1 MNKMTQRHRLLP
13 LIIIAM
19 GIIMAGG
26 MMLLLKHSAE
36 EDAKARLELNAK
48 IYTDRL
54 TEKIKNGIDVTNTL
68 EQVLING
75 DGKINDFPRIAKSM
89 HADYI
94 QSIQLA
100 PAGVVTEIY
109 PAEGNEE
116 GLGNLIDREDERGK
130 SSRYARDND
139 VIITQGPFDLLQGGS
154 GIAVRNPVYL
164 EQANGQKTFWGFT
177 IVILRVPELFAS
189 TVAALSELGYD
200 YRLSKT
206 VSPTDPR
213 FQEVYSS
220 STAPPEN
227 APTFIFTVGNS
238 KWHLQLAK
246 DGAAYPASDVYLL
259 PGLVLLVF
267 ILLAIVMRFVI
278 KHNEY
283 LEEQKHRQAIEEAL
297 RAAEAANNAKTK
309 FLNNMSHDIR
319 TPMNAIIG
327 FTDIALRQQPKAEV
341 RSCLEK
347 IKQSSSYLMSLIN
360 DVLDISRIE
369 SGKIEIKP
377 APVSITE
384 VIDTVVAVAHG
395 FMENRNIEL
404 VINRNCPS
412 NPYVMADA
420 LRIRD
425 VLINILSNAVK
436 FTKDGGKITFTTF
449 TKPGKDE
456 RHFFGC
462 YRIADTGV
470 GMSEEFQRN
479 KLFDEFT
486 QESND
491 ARTSYK
497 GTGLGMAITKRYV
510 ELMGGTITVES
521 KQGVG
526 STFTV
531 ELPLVWTEAPSASP
545 EDSEQQP
552 KAVSLKGVPVLLAE
566 DNDLNA
572 EITTMLL
579 EKEGMVVTRAANG
592 EQVVE
597 IFKNAPA
604 EAFAVI
610 LMDIMMP
617 KLDGYAAAQ
626 AIRTLEGREDGRTIP
641 IIALSANVFAEDIE
655 ASKAAGMD
663 AHLSKPL
670 EVSKLIAAIS
680 QLYKSRE

>member
-1 MNKMTQRHRLLP
+1 MNRMMQKHRLLP
-13 LIIIAM
+13 LLIIVM
-19 GIIMAGG
+19 GFIVAGSMA
-26 MMLLLKHSAE
+26 LLLKHAAE
-36 EDAKARLELNAK
+36 EDAQAKLELNAK
-48 IYTDRL
+48 IYAARL
-54 TEKIKNGIDVTNTL
+54 AEKIKNGIDVTNTL

-75 DGKINDFPRIAKSM
+75 DGKINDFPRLAKHM

-116 GLGNLIDREDERGK
+116 GLGNLIDLEDARGI

-164 EQANGQKTFWGFT
+164 EQANGQKTFWGFA

-220 STAPPEN
+220 STAPPKN

-259 PGLVLLVF
+259 PGLMLLVF

-283 LEEQKHRQAIEEAL
+283 LEEQKHRQAMEKAL

-327 FTDIALRQQPKAEV
+327 FTDIALRQQPEAEV

-377 APVSITE
+377 VPVSITE

-470 GMSEEFQRN
+470 GMSEEFQR

-486 QESND
+486 QESTD

-531 ELPLVWTEAPSASP
+531 ELPLVWTESVPASPSAK
-545 EDSEQQP
+545 QQP

-579 EKEGMVVTRAANG
+579 EKEGMVVTRAADG

-626 AIRTLEGREDGRTIP
+626 AIRTLEGRADGRTIP

-680 QLYKSRE
+680 RLHKSRE

>member
-1 MNKMTQRHRLLP
+1 MNRMMQKHRLLP
-13 LIIIAM
+13 LLIIVM
-19 GIIMAGG
+19 GFIVAGSMA
-26 MMLLLKHSAE
+26 LLLKHAA
-36 EDAKARLELNAK
+36 EDAKAKLELNAK
-48 IYTDRL
+48 IYAARL
-54 TEKIKNGIDVTNTL
+54 AEEIKNGIDVTNTL
-68 EQVLING
+68 EQVLINS
-75 DGKINDFPRIAKSM
+75 DGKINDFPRLAKNM
-89 HADYI
+89 QADYI

-116 GLGNLIDREDERGK
+116 GLGNLIDLEDARGI

-139 VIITQGPFDLLQGGS
+139 VIITQGPFELRQGGS

-177 IVILRVPELFAS
+177 IVILRVPELFANAM
-189 TVAALSELGYD
+189 AALSELGYD

-213 FQEVYSS
+213 FKEVYSS
-220 STAPPEN
+220 GATLFDN
-227 APTFIFTVGNS
+227 APAYTFEVGDS

-246 DGAAYPASDVYLL
+246 AGAAYPASDVYLL
-259 PGLVLLVF
+259 PGLVLLIF
-267 ILLAIVMRFVI
+267 ILLAVVMRFVI

-283 LEEQKHRQAIEEAL
+283 LEEQKHRQAMEEAL

-327 FTDIALRQQPKAEV
+327 FTDIALRQQPEAEV

-377 APVSITE
+377 VPVSITE

-404 VINRNCPS
+404 VINRNCPT

-470 GMSEEFQRN
+470 GMSEEFQR

-486 QESND
+486 QESTD

-526 STFTV
+526 TTFTV
-531 ELPLVWTEAPSASP
+531 ELPLVWTEDVPASPSAK
-545 EDSEQQP
+545 QQP

-579 EKEGMVVTRAANG
+579 EKEGMVVTRAADG

-626 AIRTLEGREDGRTIP
+626 AIRTLAGRADGRTIP
-641 IIALSANVFAEDIE
+641 IIALSVNVFAEDIE

-680 QLYKSRE
+680 RLYKSRE

>member
-1 MNKMTQRHRLLP
+1 MLP

-26 MMLLLKHSAE
+26 MALLLKHSAE
-36 EDAKARLELNAK
+36 EDARAKLELNAK
-48 IYTDRL
+48 IYTGRL
-54 TEKIKNGIDVTNTL
+54 AEDIKTGIDVTNTL

-75 DGKINDFPRIAKSM
+75 DGRINDFPRLAKNM

-116 GLGNLIDREDERGK
+116 GLGNLIDREDERGI
-130 SSRYARDND
+130 SCRYARDND
-139 VIITQGPFDLLQGGS
+139 VIITQGPFELRQGGS

-206 VSPTDPR
+206 VLPTDPR

-227 APTFIFTVGNS
+227 APTFIFAVGDS
-238 KWHLQLAK
+238 KWHLQLAT

-259 PGLVLLVF
+259 PGLVLLIF

-283 LEEQKHRQAIEEAL
+283 LEEQKHRQAMEKAL

-377 APVSITE
+377 VPVSITE
-384 VIDTVVAVAHG
+384 VIDTVVAVTHG

-456 RHFFGC
+456 RHFFGF

-470 GMSEEFQRN
+470 GMSEEFQR

-486 QESND
+486 QESTD

-531 ELPLVWTEAPSASP
+531 ELPLVWTEAVPASPSAK
-545 EDSEQQP
+545 QQP

-579 EKEGMVVTRAANG
+579 EKEGMVVTRAADG

-626 AIRTLEGREDGRTIP
+626 AIRTLEGRADGRTIP

-680 QLYKSRE
+680 RLHKSRE

>member
-1 MNKMTQRHRLLP
+1 MNRMMQKHRLLP
-13 LIIIAM
+13 LLIIVM
-19 GIIMAGG
+19 GFIVAGS
-26 MMLLLKHSAE
+26 MTLLLKHSAE
-36 EDAKARLELNAK
+36 EDAQAKLDLNAK
-48 IYTDRL
+48 IYTGRL
-54 TEKIKNGIDVTNTL
+54 TENIKNGIDVTNTL

-75 DGKINDFPRIAKSM
+75 DGKISDFPRIAKSM
-89 HADYI
+89 QADYI

-100 PAGVVTEIY
+100 PAGIVTEIY
-109 PAEGNEE
+109 PAEGNED
-116 GLGNLIDREDERGK
+116 GLLNLIDSEDARGI
-130 SSRYARDND
+130 SCRYARDHD
-139 VIITQGPFDLLQGGS
+139 VIITQGPFNLQQGGS
-154 GIAVRNPVYL
+154 GIAVRNPVYM

-177 IVILRVPELFAS
+177 IVILRVPELFAG

-213 FQEVYSS
+213 FQEVYSCR
-220 STAPPEN
+220 AALPDN
-227 APTFIFTVGNS
+227 APAYIFSVADN
-238 KWHLQLAK
+238 KWRLELAT
-246 DGAAYPASDVYLL
+246 DAAAYNASDVYLL
-259 PGLVLLVF
+259 PGLMLLIF

-278 KHNEY
+278 KRNEY
-283 LEEQKHRQAIEEAL
+283 LDEQKHRQAMEEAL

-327 FTDIALRQQPKAEV
+327 FTDIALSQQPKAEV
-341 RSCLEK
+341 RRCLEK
-347 IKQSSSYLMSLIN
+347 IKQSSSHLMSLIN

-369 SGKIEIKP
+369 SGKVEFKP
-377 APVSITE
+377 VPVSITE
-384 VIDTVVAVAHG
+384 VIDTVVAVAQG

-470 GMSEEFQRN
+470 GMSEEFQR

-486 QESND
+486 QESTD

-531 ELPLVWTEAPSASP
+531 ELPLVWTEAVPASPSAK
-545 EDSEQQP
+545 QQP

-579 EKEGMVVTRAANG
+579 EKEGMVVTRAADG

-626 AIRTLEGREDGRTIP
+626 AIRTLEGRADGRTIP

-680 QLYKSRE
+680 RLHKSRE

>member
-1 MNKMTQRHRLLP
+1 MNKMMQKHRLLP
-13 LIIIAM
+13 LLIVVMGLIIASS
-19 GIIMAGG
+19 MA
-26 MMLLLKHSAE
+26 LLIKQAVE
-36 EDAKARLELNAK
+36 KDARERLDLNAK
-48 IYTDRL
+48 IYTGRL
-54 TEKIKNGIDVTNTL
+54 AEDIKAGIDVTNTL
-68 EQVLING
+68 EQVLINS
-75 DGKINDFPRIAKSM
+75 DGRIKDFPRLAKSLQ
-89 HADYI
+89 ADYI

-100 PAGVVTEIY
+100 PGGIVTEIY
-109 PAEGNEE
+109 PAKGNEAGME
-116 GLGNLIDREDERGK
+116 DLIHRDDARGK

-139 VIITQGPFDLLQGGS
+139 VIIAQGPFDLFQGGA

-164 EQANGQKTFWGFT
+164 EQADGQRTFWGFT
-177 IVILRVPELFAS
+177 IVILRVPELFAG
-189 TVAALSELGYD
+189 TVDALAKLGYD
-200 YRLSKT
+200 FRLFKNI
-206 VSPTDPR
+206 SPSDPR

-220 STAPPEN
+220 GAALPAN
-227 APTFIFTVGNS
+227 ASSYTFDVGDS
-238 KWHLQLAK
+238 KWRLELALNS
-246 DGAAYPASDVYLL
+246 AAAHTRDVYLL

-267 ILLAIVMRFVI
+267 ILLAVVMRFVI

-283 LEEQKHRQAIEEAL
+283 LEEQKHRQALEEAL
-297 RAAEAANNAKTK
+297 KAAEAANNAKTR

-347 IKQSSSYLMSLIN
+347 IKQSASYLMSLIN

-369 SGKIEIKP
+369 SGKIEYKP
-377 APVSITE
+377 VPVSITE

-404 VINRNCPS
+404 VIDRNCPQ

-436 FTKDGGKITFTTF
+436 FTKDGGRITFSTF

-470 GMSEEFQRN
+470 GMSEEFLQH

-486 QESND
+486 QESAD
-491 ARTSYK
+491 ARTNYK

-526 STFTV
+526 TTFTV
-531 ELPLVWTEAPSASP
+531 ELPLAWTDAVPASP
-545 EDSEQQP
+545 KDGEQP

-572 EITTMLL
+572 EITTMVL
-579 EKEGMVVTRAANG
+579 EKEGMVVTRAADG

-617 KLDGYAAAQ
+617 KLNGYAAAQ
-626 AIRTLEGREDGRTIP
+626 AIRTLEGRADGRTIP

-655 ASKAAGMD
+655 ASKKAGMD

-670 EVSKLIAAIS
+670 EVGKLIAAIS
-680 QLYKSRE
+680 RLYKSRA

>member
-1 MNKMTQRHRLLP
+1 MNKMMQKHRLLP
-13 LIIIAM
+13 LLIIVL
-19 GIIMAGG
+19 GFLVAGS
-26 MMLLLKHSAE
+26 MLLLFKHAE
-36 EDAKARLELNAK
+36 KEDAQARLELNAK
-48 IYTDRL
+48 IYAGRL
-54 TEKIKNGIDVTNTL
+54 AEDIKTGIDVTNTL

-75 DGKINDFPRIAKSM
+75 DGRINDFPRIAKSM
-89 HADYI
+89 QADYI

-100 PAGVVTEIY
+100 PAGIVTEIY
-109 PAEGNEE
+109 PAEGNEA
-116 GLGNLIDREDERGK
+116 GLGNLIDRKDARGK
-130 SSRYARDND
+130 SSRYARDHD
-139 VIITQGPFDLLQGGS
+139 VIITQGPFNLLQGGS

-177 IVILRVPELFAS
+177 IVILRVPELFAG
-189 TVAALSELGYD
+189 TVDALSKLGYD
-200 YRLSKT
+200 YRLYKT
-206 VSPTDPR
+206 VSPMDPR

-220 STAPPEN
+220 GAALPDN
-227 APTFIFTVGNS
+227 ALAYTFEVGDS
-238 KWHLQLAK
+238 KWRLELALNS
-246 DGAAYPASDVYLL
+246 AAAHKRNIYLL
-259 PGLVLLVF
+259 PGLVLVIF
-267 ILLAIVMRFVI
+267 ILLAVVTHFVI

-283 LEEQKHRQAIEEAL
+283 LQEQKHRQALEEAL

-327 FTDIALRQQPKAEV
+327 FTDIALRQQPQAEV

-347 IKQSSSYLMSLIN
+347 IKQSASFLMSLIN

-369 SGKIEIKP
+369 SGKIEYKP
-377 APVSITE
+377 VPVSITE

-470 GMSEEFQRN
+470 GMSEEFQR

-486 QESND
+486 QECAD
-491 ARTSYK
+491 ARTNYK

-531 ELPLVWTEAPSASP
+531 ELPLAWTDAVPASP
-545 EDSEQQP
+545 KAKQQA

-579 EKEGMVVTRAANG
+579 EKEGMVVTRAADG

-604 EAFAVI
+604 GAFAVI

-617 KLDGYAAAQ
+617 KLDGYGAAQ
-626 AIRTLEGREDGRTIP
+626 AIRTLAGRADGRTIP

-663 AHLSKPL
+663 DHLSKPL
-670 EVSKLIAAIS
+670 EVGKLIAAIS
-680 QLYKSRE
+680 QLYGRKE

>member
-1 MNKMTQRHRLLP
+1 MQRCRIMHRLIP
-13 LIIIAM
+13 SYTFEV
-19 GIIMAGG
+19 GDG
-26 MMLLLKHSAE
+26 KW
-36 EDAKARLELNAK
+36 RLEL
-48 IYTDRL
+48 
-54 TEKIKNGIDVTNTL
+54 
-68 EQVLING
+68 
-75 DGKINDFPRIAKSM
+75 
-89 HADYI
+89 
-94 QSIQLA
+94 
-100 PAGVVTEIY
+100 VVNSAAAHT
-109 PAEGNEE
+109 
-116 GLGNLIDREDERGK
+116 
-130 SSRYARDND
+130 
-139 VIITQGPFDLLQGGS
+139 
-154 GIAVRNPVYL
+154 RN
-164 EQANGQKTFWGFT
+164 
-177 IVILRVPELFAS
+177 I
-189 TVAALSELGYD
+189 
-200 YRLSKT
+200 
-206 VSPTDPR
+206 
-213 FQEVYSS
+213 
-220 STAPPEN
+220 
-227 APTFIFTVGNS
+227 
-238 KWHLQLAK
+238 
-246 DGAAYPASDVYLL
+246 YLL
-259 PGLVLLVF
+259 PGLVLVIF
-267 ILLAIVMRFVI
+267 ILLAVVTGFVI

-283 LEEQKHRQAIEEAL
+283 LQEQKHRQALEEAL

-327 FTDIALRQQPKAEV
+327 FTDIALRQQPQAEV

-347 IKQSSSYLMSLIN
+347 IKQSASFLMSLIN

-369 SGKIEIKP
+369 SGKIEYKP
-377 APVSITE
+377 VPVSITE

-470 GMSEEFQRN
+470 GMSEEFQR

-486 QESND
+486 QECAD
-491 ARTSYK
+491 ARTNYK

-531 ELPLVWTEAPSASP
+531 ELPLVWTDAASASP

-579 EKEGMVVTRAANG
+579 EKEGMVVTRAADG

-626 AIRTLEGREDGRTIP
+626 AIRTLEGRADGRTIP

-655 ASKAAGMD
+655 ASKDAGMD

-680 QLYKSRE
+680 RLYKSRE

>member
-1 MNKMTQRHRLLP
+1 MNRMMQKHRLLP

-26 MMLLLKHSAE
+26 MTLLLKHSAE
-36 EDAKARLELNAK
+36 EDARAKLELNAK
-48 IYTDRL
+48 IYTGRL
-54 TEKIKNGIDVTNTL
+54 TENIKNGIDVTNTL

-75 DGKINDFPRIAKSM
+75 DGKISDFPRIAKSM
-89 HADYI
+89 QADYI

-100 PAGVVTEIY
+100 PAGIVTEIY

-116 GLGNLIDREDERGK
+116 GLGNLIDREDARGK
-130 SSRYARDND
+130 SCRYARDHD
-139 VIITQGPFDLLQGGS
+139 VIITQGPFNLQQGGS
-154 GIAVRNPVYL
+154 GIAVRNPVYM

-177 IVILRVPELFAS
+177 IVILRVPELFAG

-206 VSPTDPR
+206 VSPIDPR
-213 FQEVYSS
+213 FHEVYSS
-220 STAPPEN
+220 GAALPDN
-227 APTFIFTVGNS
+227 APAYTFEVGDS
-238 KWHLQLAK
+238 KWRLELALNS
-246 DGAAYPASDVYLL
+246 AAAHTRNIYLL
-259 PGLVLLVF
+259 PGLVLVIF
-267 ILLAIVMRFVI
+267 ILLVVVTHFVI

-283 LEEQKHRQAIEEAL
+283 LQEQKHRQALEEAL

-347 IKQSSSYLMSLIN
+347 IKQSSSHLMSLIN

-377 APVSITE
+377 VPVSITE

-486 QESND
+486 QECAD
-491 ARTSYK
+491 ARTNYK

-531 ELPLVWTEAPSASP
+531 ELPLVWTEAVPASPSAK
-545 EDSEQQP
+545 QQA
-552 KAVSLKGVPVLLAE
+552 KAISLKGVPVLLAE

-579 EKEGMVVTRAANG
+579 EKEGMVVTRAADG

-626 AIRTLEGREDGRTIP
+626 AIRTLEGRADGRTIP

-680 QLYKSRE
+680 RLYKSRE

>member
-1 MNKMTQRHRLLP
+1 MNRMMQKHRLLP
-13 LIIIAM
+13 LLIIVM
-19 GIIMAGG
+19 GFIVAGSMA
-26 MMLLLKHSAE
+26 LLLKHDAE
-36 EDAKARLELNAK
+36 KDAQAKLELNAK
-48 IYTDRL
+48 IYTGRL
-54 TEKIKNGIDVTNTL
+54 TENIKNGIDVTNTL

-75 DGKINDFPRIAKSM
+75 DGKISDFPRIAKSM
-89 HADYI
+89 QADYI

-100 PAGVVTEIY
+100 PAGIVTEIY

-116 GLGNLIDREDERGK
+116 GLGNLIDREDARGK
-130 SSRYARDND
+130 SCRYARDHD
-139 VIITQGPFDLLQGGS
+139 VIITQGPFNLQQGGS
-154 GIAVRNPVYL
+154 GIAVRNPVYM

-177 IVILRVPELFAS
+177 IVILRVPELFAG

-220 STAPPEN
+220 GVALPDN
-227 APTFIFTVGNS
+227 APAYIFAVADN
-238 KWHLQLAK
+238 KWRLELAT
-246 DGAAYPASDVYLL
+246 DAAAYNASDVYLL
-259 PGLVLLVF
+259 PGLMLLIF
-267 ILLAIVMRFVI
+267 ILLAIVTRFVI
-278 KHNEY
+278 KRNEY
-283 LEEQKHRQAIEEAL
+283 LQEQKHRQAMEEAL
-297 RAAEAANNAKTK
+297 RAAEAANNAKTR

-327 FTDIALRQQPKAEV
+327 FTDIALRQQPKADV

-369 SGKIEIKP
+369 SGKIEYKP
-377 APVSITE
+377 VPVNITE
-384 VIDTVVAVAHG
+384 VIDTVVAVAQG

-412 NPYVMADA
+412 NPYIMADA

-470 GMSEEFQRN
+470 GMSEEFQR

-486 QESND
+486 QECAD
-491 ARTSYK
+491 ARTNYK

-526 STFTV
+526 TTFTV
-531 ELPLVWTEAPSASP
+531 ELPLVWTDAASASP

-579 EKEGMVVTRAANG
+579 ENEGMVVTRAADG

-604 EAFAVI
+604 GAFAVI

-626 AIRTLEGREDGRTIP
+626 AIRTLAGRADGRTIP
-641 IIALSANVFAEDIE
+641 IIAISANVFAEDIE

-680 QLYKSRE
+680 RLYKSRE

>member
-1 MNKMTQRHRLLP
+1 MNRMMQKHRLLP

-26 MMLLLKHSAE
+26 MTLLLKHSAE
-36 EDAKARLELNAK
+36 EDARAKLELNAK
-48 IYTDRL
+48 IYTGRL
-54 TEKIKNGIDVTNTL
+54 TENIKNGIDVTNTL

-75 DGKINDFPRIAKSM
+75 DGKISDFPRIAKSM
-89 HADYI
+89 QADYI

-100 PAGVVTEIY
+100 PAGIVTEIY

-116 GLGNLIDREDERGK
+116 GLGNLIDREDARGI
-130 SSRYARDND
+130 SCRYARDHD
-139 VIITQGPFDLLQGGS
+139 VIITQGPFNLKQGGS
-154 GIAVRNPVYL
+154 GIAVRNPVYM

-177 IVILRVPELFAS
+177 IVILRVPELFAG

-220 STAPPEN
+220 GAARLDN
-227 APTFIFTVGNS
+227 APAYTFEVGNS
-238 KWHLQLAK
+238 KWHLQLATA
-246 DGAAYPASDVYLL
+246 GAAYPASDVYFL
-259 PGLVLLVF
+259 PGLVLLIF

-283 LEEQKHRQAIEEAL
+283 LEEQKHRQAMEEAL
-297 RAAEAANNAKTK
+297 RGAEAANNAKTK

-347 IKQSSSYLMSLIN
+347 IKQSSSHLMSLIN

-377 APVSITE
+377 VPVSITE

-486 QESND
+486 QECAD
-491 ARTSYK
+491 ARTNYK

-531 ELPLVWTEAPSASP
+531 ELPLVWTEAVPASPSAK
-545 EDSEQQP
+545 QQA
-552 KAVSLKGVPVLLAE
+552 KAISLKGVPVLLAE

-579 EKEGMVVTRAANG
+579 EKEGMVVTRAADG

-626 AIRTLEGREDGRTIP
+626 AIRTLEGRADGRTIP

-680 QLYKSRE
+680 RLYKSRA

>member
-1 MNKMTQRHRLLP
+1 MNRMMQKHRLLP

-26 MMLLLKHSAE
+26 MTLLLKHSAE
-36 EDAKARLELNAK
+36 EDARAKLELNAK
-48 IYTDRL
+48 IYTGRL
-54 TEKIKNGIDVTNTL
+54 TENIKNGIDVTNTL

-75 DGKINDFPRIAKSM
+75 DGKISDFPRIAKSM
-89 HADYI
+89 QADYI

-100 PAGVVTEIY
+100 PAGIVTEIY

-116 GLGNLIDREDERGK
+116 GLGNLIDREDARGI
-130 SSRYARDND
+130 SCRYARDHD
-139 VIITQGPFDLLQGGS
+139 VIITQGPFKLKQGGS
-154 GIAVRNPVYL
+154 GIAVRNPVYM

-177 IVILRVPELFAS
+177 IVILRVPELFAG

-213 FQEVYSS
+213 FQEVYS
-220 STAPPEN
+220 
-227 APTFIFTVGNS
+227 F
-238 KWHLQLAK
+238 
-246 DGAAYPASDVYLL
+246 GAALPDNVPAYIFAVADNKWRLELATDAAAYNASDVYLL
-259 PGLVLLVF
+259 PGLMLLIF

-278 KHNEY
+278 KRNEY
-283 LEEQKHRQAIEEAL
+283 LEEQKHRQAMEEAL

-347 IKQSSSYLMSLIN
+347 IKQSSSHLMSLIN

-377 APVSITE
+377 VPVSITE

-486 QESND
+486 QECAD
-491 ARTSYK
+491 ARTNYK

-531 ELPLVWTEAPSASP
+531 ELPLVWTEAVPASPSAK
-545 EDSEQQP
+545 QQP

-579 EKEGMVVTRAANG
+579 EQEGMVVTRAADG

-617 KLDGYAAAQ
+617 KLDGYGAAQ
-626 AIRTLEGREDGRTIP
+626 AIRTLEGRADGRTIP

-680 QLYKSRE
+680 RLYKSRE

>member
-1 MNKMTQRHRLLP
+1 MNRMMQKHRLLP
-13 LIIIAM
+13 LLIIVIGFIVA
-19 GIIMAGG
+19 AS
-26 MMLLLKHSAE
+26 MLLLFKHAAE
-36 EDAKARLELNAK
+36 EEAQARLELNAK
-48 IYTDRL
+48 IYAGRL
-54 TEKIKNGIDVTNTL
+54 TEDIKTGIDVTNTL

-75 DGKINDFPRIAKSM
+75 DGRISDFPRIAKSM
-89 HADYI
+89 QADYI

-100 PAGVVTEIY
+100 PAGIVTEIY
-109 PAEGNEE
+109 PAEGNEA
-116 GLGNLIDREDERGK
+116 GLGDLIHREDARGK
-130 SSRYARDND
+130 SSRYARDHD

-177 IVILRVPELFAS
+177 IVILRVPELFAD
-189 TVAALSELGYD
+189 TVDALSKLGYD
-200 YRLSKT
+200 FCLFKT

-213 FQEVYSS
+213 FREVYSS
-220 STAPPEN
+220 GAALPDN
-227 APTFIFTVGNS
+227 AAAYTFEVGDS
-238 KWHLQLAK
+238 KWRLELALNS
-246 DGAAYPASDVYLL
+246 AAAHTRNIYLL

-283 LEEQKHRQAIEEAL
+283 LQEQKHRQALEEAL
-297 RAAEAANNAKTK
+297 KAAEAANNAKTK

-327 FTDIALRQQPKAEV
+327 FTDIALRQQPQAEV

-347 IKQSSSYLMSLIN
+347 IKQSASYLMSLIN

-369 SGKIEIKP
+369 SGKIEYKP
-377 APVSITE
+377 VPVSITE

-486 QESND
+486 QESTD

-531 ELPLVWTEAPSASP
+531 ELPLVWTEAVPASPSAK
-545 EDSEQQP
+545 QQP

-579 EKEGMVVTRAANG
+579 EKEGMVVTRAADG

-626 AIRTLEGREDGRTIP
+626 AIRTLEGRADGRTIP

-680 QLYKSRE
+680 RLYKSRE

>member
-1 MNKMTQRHRLLP
+1 
-13 LIIIAM
+13 
-19 GIIMAGG
+19 MAGG
-26 MMLLLKHSAE
+26 MTLLLKHSAE
-36 EDAKARLELNAK
+36 EDARAKLELNAK
-48 IYTDRL
+48 IYTGRL
-54 TEKIKNGIDVTNTL
+54 TENIKNGIDVTNTL

-75 DGKINDFPRIAKSM
+75 DGKISDFPRIAKSM
-89 HADYI
+89 QADYI

-100 PAGVVTEIY
+100 PAGIVTEIY

-116 GLGNLIDREDERGK
+116 GLGNLIDREDARGK
-130 SSRYARDND
+130 SCRYARDHD
-139 VIITQGPFDLLQGGS
+139 VIITQGPFNLQQGGS
-154 GIAVRNPVYL
+154 GIAVRNPVYM

-177 IVILRVPELFAS
+177 IVILRVPELFAG

-213 FQEVYSS
+213 FQEVYSCG
-220 STAPPEN
+220 AALPDN
-227 APTFIFTVGNS
+227 APAFIFAVADN
-238 KWHLQLAK
+238 KWRLELAT
-246 DGAAYPASDVYLL
+246 DAAAYPASDVYFL
-259 PGLVLLVF
+259 PGLVLLIF

-283 LEEQKHRQAIEEAL
+283 LEEQKHRQAMEEAL

-327 FTDIALRQQPKAEV
+327 FTDIALRHQPKAEV

-369 SGKIEIKP
+369 SGKIEYKP
-377 APVSITE
+377 VPVSITE

-486 QESND
+486 QECAD
-491 ARTSYK
+491 ARTNYK

-531 ELPLVWTEAPSASP
+531 ELPLVWTEAVPASPSAK
-545 EDSEQQP
+545 QQP

-579 EKEGMVVTRAANG
+579 EKEGMVVTRAADG

-626 AIRTLEGREDGRTIP
+626 AIRTLEGRADGRTIP

-680 QLYKSRE
+680 RLYKSRE

>member
-1 MNKMTQRHRLLP
+1 MNRMMQKHRLLP

-26 MMLLLKHSAE
+26 MTLLLKHSAE
-36 EDAKARLELNAK
+36 EDARARLELNAK
-48 IYTDRL
+48 IYTGRL
-54 TEKIKNGIDVTNTL
+54 TENIKNGIDVTNTL

-75 DGKINDFPRIAKSM
+75 DGRINDFPRIAKSM
-89 HADYI
+89 QADYI

-100 PAGVVTEIY
+100 PAGIVTEIY

-116 GLGNLIDREDERGK
+116 GLGNLIDREDARGI
-130 SSRYARDND
+130 SCRYARDHD
-139 VIITQGPFDLLQGGS
+139 VIITQCPFNLKQGGS
-154 GIAVRNPVYL
+154 GIAVRNPVYM

-177 IVILRVPELFAS
+177 IVILRVPELFAG

-206 VSPTDPR
+206 VSPRDPR

-220 STAPPEN
+220 GAALPDN
-227 APTFIFTVGNS
+227 APAYTFEVGNS
-238 KWHLQLAK
+238 KWHLQLATA
-246 DGAAYPASDVYLL
+246 GAAYPASDVYLL
-259 PGLVLLVF
+259 PGLVLLIF
-267 ILLAIVMRFVI
+267 ILLAIVTRFVI
-278 KHNEY
+278 KRNEY
-283 LEEQKHRQAIEEAL
+283 LEEQKHRQAMEEAL

-369 SGKIEIKP
+369 SGKIEYKP
-377 APVSITE
+377 VPVSITE

-470 GMSEEFQRN
+470 GMSEEFQR

-486 QESND
+486 QECVD
-491 ARTSYK
+491 ARTKYK

-510 ELMGGTITVES
+510 ELMGGMITVES

-531 ELPLVWTEAPSASP
+531 ELPLVWTEAASASP

-579 EKEGMVVTRAANG
+579 EKEGMVVTRAADG

-626 AIRTLEGREDGRTIP
+626 AIRTLEGRADGRTIP

-680 QLYKSRE
+680 RLYKSRE

>member
-1 MNKMTQRHRLLP
+1 MNRMMQKHRLLP

-26 MMLLLKHSAE
+26 MTLLLKHSAE
-36 EDAKARLELNAK
+36 EDARAKLELNAK
-48 IYTDRL
+48 IYTGRL
-54 TEKIKNGIDVTNTL
+54 AEEIKNGIDVTNTL

-75 DGKINDFPRIAKSM
+75 DGKINDFPRLAKHM

-116 GLGNLIDREDERGK
+116 GLGNLIDLEDARGI
-130 SSRYARDND
+130 SSRYARDHD
-139 VIITQGPFDLLQGGS
+139 VIITQGPFNLLQGGS

-177 IVILRVPELFAS
+177 IVILRVPELFANAM
-189 TVAALSELGYD
+189 AALSELGYD

-213 FQEVYSS
+213 FKEVYSS
-220 STAPPEN
+220 GATLFDN
-227 APTFIFTVGNS
+227 APAYTFEVGDS

-246 DGAAYPASDVYLL
+246 AGAAYPASDVYLL
-259 PGLVLLVF
+259 PGLVLLIF

-283 LEEQKHRQAIEEAL
+283 LEEQKHRQAMEKAL

-377 APVSITE
+377 VPVSITE

-470 GMSEEFQRN
+470 GMSEEFQS

-486 QESND
+486 QESTD

-531 ELPLVWTEAPSASP
+531 ELPLVWTEAVPASPSAK
-545 EDSEQQP
+545 QQP

-579 EKEGMVVTRAANG
+579 EKEGMVVTRAADG

-626 AIRTLEGREDGRTIP
+626 AIRTLEGRADGRTIP

-680 QLYKSRE
+680 RLYKSRE

>member
-1 MNKMTQRHRLLP
+1 MNRMIQKHRLLP

-26 MMLLLKHSAE
+26 MTLLLKHSAE
-36 EDAKARLELNAK
+36 EDARAKLELNAK
-48 IYTDRL
+48 IYTGRL
-54 TEKIKNGIDVTNTL
+54 TENIKNGIDVTNTL

-75 DGKINDFPRIAKSM
+75 DGKISDFPRIAKSM
-89 HADYI
+89 QADYI

-100 PAGVVTEIY
+100 PAGIVTEIY

-116 GLGNLIDREDERGK
+116 GLGNLIDREDARGI
-130 SSRYARDND
+130 SCRYARDHD
-139 VIITQGPFDLLQGGS
+139 VIITQGPFNLKQGGS
-154 GIAVRNPVYL
+154 GIAVRNPVYM

-177 IVILRVPELFAS
+177 IVILRVPELFAG

-220 STAPPEN
+220 GAALPDN
-227 APTFIFTVGNS
+227 APAYIFAVADN
-238 KWHLQLAK
+238 KWRLELAT
-246 DGAAYPASDVYLL
+246 DAAAYNASDVYLL
-259 PGLVLLVF
+259 PGLMLLIF
-267 ILLAIVMRFVI
+267 ILLAIVLRFVI
-278 KHNEY
+278 KRNEY
-283 LEEQKHRQAIEEAL
+283 LDEQKHRQAMEEAL

-347 IKQSSSYLMSLIN
+347 IKQSSSHLMSLIN

-377 APVSITE
+377 VPVSITE

-470 GMSEEFQRN
+470 GMSEEFQC

-486 QESND
+486 QECVD
-491 ARTSYK
+491 ARTNYK

-526 STFTV
+526 TTFTV
-531 ELPLVWTEAPSASP
+531 ELPLVWTEAVPASPSAK
-545 EDSEQQP
+545 QQP

-579 EKEGMVVTRAANG
+579 EKEGMVVTRAADG

-626 AIRTLEGREDGRTIP
+626 AIRTLEGRADGRTIP

-680 QLYKSRE
+680 RLYKSRE

>member
-1 MNKMTQRHRLLP
+1 MNKMMEKHRLLP
-13 LIIIAM
+13 LLIIVIGVIIA
-19 GIIMAGG
+19 GSMA
-26 MMLLLKHSAE
+26 LLIKQAVE
-36 EDAKARLELNAK
+36 KDARERLDLNAK
-48 IYTDRL
+48 IYTGRL
-54 TEKIKNGIDVTNTL
+54 AEDIKAGIDVTITL
-68 EQVLING
+68 DQVLINS
-75 DGKINDFPRIAKSM
+75 DGRIKDFPRLAKSLQ
-89 HADYI
+89 ADYI

-109 PAEGNEE
+109 PAKGNEA
-116 GLGNLIDREDERGK
+116 GLEDLIHRDDARGK

-139 VIITQGPFDLLQGGS
+139 VIIAQGPFDLFQGGA

-164 EQANGQKTFWGFT
+164 EQADGQRTFWGFT
-177 IVILRVPELFAS
+177 IVILRVPELFAG
-189 TVAALSELGYD
+189 TVDALAKLGYD

-213 FQEVYSS
+213 FQEVYASG
-220 STAPPEN
+220 AALPAN
-227 APTFIFTVGNS
+227 APAYTFEVGDS
-238 KWHLQLAK
+238 KWRLELAVNS
-246 DGAAYPASDVYLL
+246 AAAHTRNIYLL
-259 PGLVLLVF
+259 PGLVLVIF
-267 ILLAIVMRFVI
+267 ILLAVVTHFVI

-283 LEEQKHRQAIEEAL
+283 LQEQKHRQALEEAL

-327 FTDIALRQQPKAEV
+327 FTDIALSQQPKAEV
-341 RSCLEK
+341 RRCLEK
-347 IKQSSSYLMSLIN
+347 IKQISSHLMSLIN

-369 SGKIEIKP
+369 SGKVEFKP
-377 APVSITE
+377 VPVSITE
-384 VIDTVVAVAHG
+384 VIDTVVAVAQG

-412 NPYVMADA
+412 NLYVMADA

-470 GMSEEFQRN
+470 GMSVEFQR

-486 QESND
+486 QECAD
-491 ARTSYK
+491 ARTNYK

-526 STFTV
+526 TTVTV
-531 ELPLVWTEAPSASP
+531 ELPLVWTEDVPASPSAK
-545 EDSEQQP
+545 QQP

-579 EKEGMVVTRAANG
+579 EKEGMVVT
-592 EQVVE
+592 
-597 IFKNAPA
+597 
-604 EAFAVI
+604 
-610 LMDIMMP
+610 
-617 KLDGYAAAQ
+617 
-626 AIRTLEGREDGRTIP
+626 
-641 IIALSANVFAEDIE
+641 
-655 ASKAAGMD
+655 
-663 AHLSKPL
+663 
-670 EVSKLIAAIS
+670 
-680 QLYKSRE
+680 

>member
-1 MNKMTQRHRLLP
+1 MNRMMQKHRLLP

-26 MMLLLKHSAE
+26 MTLLLKHSAE
-36 EDAKARLELNAK
+36 EDARAKLELNAK
-48 IYTDRL
+48 IYTGRL
-54 TEKIKNGIDVTNTL
+54 AEDIKTGIDVTDTL

-75 DGKINDFPRIAKSM
+75 DGRINDFPRIAKSM
-89 HADYI
+89 QADYI

-100 PAGVVTEIY
+100 PAGIVTEIY

-130 SSRYARDND
+130 ISRYARDND
-139 VIITQGPFDLLQGGS
+139 VTITQGPFDLLQGGS
-154 GIAVRNPVYL
+154 GMAVRNPVYL

-177 IVILRVPELFAS
+177 IVILRVPELFAG

-206 VSPTDPR
+206 VSPRDPR

-227 APTFIFTVGNS
+227 APAYTFEVGNS

-259 PGLVLLVF
+259 PGLVLLIF

-283 LEEQKHRQAIEEAL
+283 LEEQKHRQAMEEAL

-327 FTDIALRQQPKAEV
+327 FTDIALRQQPQAEV

-347 IKQSSSYLMSLIN
+347 IKQSASYLMSLIN

-369 SGKIEIKP
+369 SGKIEYKP
-377 APVSITE
+377 VPVSITE

-404 VINRNCPS
+404 VIDRNCPS

-470 GMSEEFQRN
+470 GMSEEFQS

-486 QESND
+486 QESAD
-491 ARTSYK
+491 ARTNYK

-526 STFTV
+526 TTFTV
-531 ELPLVWTEAPSASP
+531 ELPLAWTDAVPASP
-545 EDSEQQP
+545 KAKQQA
-552 KAVSLKGVPVLLAE
+552 KAISLKGVPVLLAE

-572 EITTMLL
+572 EITTLLL
-579 EKEGMVVTRAANG
+579 EKEGMVVTRAADG
-592 EQVVE
+592 EQAVE
-597 IFKNAPA
+597 IFKNAA
-604 EAFAVI
+604 AGAFAVI

-617 KLDGYAAAQ
+617 KLDGYGAAQ
-626 AIRTLEGREDGRTIP
+626 AIRTLAGRADGRTIP

-670 EVSKLIAAIS
+670 EVGKLIAAIS
-680 QLYKSRE
+680 QLYGRRE

>member
-1 MNKMTQRHRLLP
+1 M
-13 LIIIAM
+13 
-19 GIIMAGG
+19 
-26 MMLLLKHSAE
+26 
-36 EDAKARLELNAK
+36 
-48 IYTDRL
+48 
-54 TEKIKNGIDVTNTL
+54 
-68 EQVLING
+68 
-75 DGKINDFPRIAKSM
+75 
-89 HADYI
+89 
-94 QSIQLA
+94 
-100 PAGVVTEIY
+100 
-109 PAEGNEE
+109 
-116 GLGNLIDREDERGK
+116 
-130 SSRYARDND
+130 
-139 VIITQGPFDLLQGGS
+139 
-154 GIAVRNPVYL
+154 

-177 IVILRVPELFAS
+177 IVILRVPELFAG
-189 TVAALSELGYD
+189 TVDVLSKLGYD
-200 YRLSKT
+200 FRLFKI

-220 STAPPEN
+220 GAALPDN
-227 APTFIFTVGNS
+227 APAYTFEVGDS
-238 KWHLQLAK
+238 KWRLELALNS
-246 DGAAYPASDVYLL
+246 AAAHTRNIYLL
-259 PGLVLLVF
+259 PGLVLLIF
-267 ILLAIVMRFVI
+267 ILLAVVMRFVI
-278 KHNEY
+278 KRNEY
-283 LEEQKHRQAIEEAL
+283 LDEQKHRQAMEEAL

-327 FTDIALRQQPKAEV
+327 FTDIALSQQPKAEV

-347 IKQSSSYLMSLIN
+347 IKQSSGHLMSLIN

-369 SGKIEIKP
+369 SGKVEFKP
-377 APVSITE
+377 VPVSITE
-384 VIDTVVAVAHG
+384 IIDTVVAVAQG

-470 GMSEEFQRN
+470 GMSEEFQR

-486 QESND
+486 QECAD
-491 ARTSYK
+491 ARTNYK

-526 STFTV
+526 TTVTV
-531 ELPLVWTEAPSASP
+531 ELPLVWTDAPSASP

-579 EKEGMVVTRAANG
+579 ENEGMVVTRAADG

-604 EAFAVI
+604 GAFAVI

-626 AIRTLEGREDGRTIP
+626 AIRTLAGRADARTIP

-670 EVSKLIAAIS
+670 EVGKLIAAIS
-680 QLYKSRE
+680 QLYGRRE

>member
-1 MNKMTQRHRLLP
+1 MNRMMQKHRLLP

-26 MMLLLKHSAE
+26 MTLLLKHSAE
-36 EDAKARLELNAK
+36 EDARAKLELNAK
-48 IYTDRL
+48 IYTGRL
-54 TEKIKNGIDVTNTL
+54 AEDIKTGIDVTDTL

-75 DGKINDFPRIAKSM
+75 DGRINDFPRIAKSM
-89 HADYI
+89 QADYI

-100 PAGVVTEIY
+100 PAGIVTEIY

-116 GLGNLIDREDERGK
+116 GLGNLIDREDERGI
-130 SSRYARDND
+130 SCRYARDND
-139 VIITQGPFDLLQGGS
+139 GIITQGPFELRQGGS

-177 IVILRVPELFAS
+177 IVILRVPELFAG

-206 VSPTDPR
+206 VSPRDPR

-220 STAPPEN
+220 GAARLDN
-227 APTFIFTVGNS
+227 APAYTFEVGNS

-259 PGLVLLVF
+259 PGLVLLIF

-283 LEEQKHRQAIEEAL
+283 LEEQKHRQAMEEAL

-377 APVSITE
+377 VPVSITE

-486 QESND
+486 QESTD
-491 ARTSYK
+491 ARTNYK

-531 ELPLVWTEAPSASP
+531 ELPLVWTEAVPASPSAK
-545 EDSEQQP
+545 QQP

-579 EKEGMVVTRAANG
+579 EKEGMVVTRAADG

-626 AIRTLEGREDGRTIP
+626 AIRTLEGRADGRTIP

-680 QLYKSRE
+680 RLYKSRE

>member
-1 MNKMTQRHRLLP
+1 MNKMMQKHRLLP
-13 LIIIAM
+13 LLIIVIGLIIASSM
-19 GIIMAGG
+19 V
-26 MMLLLKHSAE
+26 LLIKQAVE
-36 EDAKARLELNAK
+36 KDARERLDLNAK
-48 IYTDRL
+48 IYTGRL
-54 TEKIKNGIDVTNTL
+54 AEDIKAGIDVTNTL
-68 EQVLING
+68 EQVLINS
-75 DGKINDFPRIAKSM
+75 DGRIKDFPRLAKSLQ
-89 HADYI
+89 ADYI

-100 PAGVVTEIY
+100 PGGVVTEIY
-109 PAEGNEE
+109 PAKGNEA
-116 GLGNLIDREDERGK
+116 GLEDLIHRDDVRGK
-130 SSRYARDND
+130 SSRYARDHD
-139 VIITQGPFDLLQGGS
+139 VIIAQGPFDLFQGGS

-164 EQANGQKTFWGFT
+164 EQANGQRTFWGFT
-177 IVILRVPELFAS
+177 IVILRVPELFAG
-189 TVAALSELGYD
+189 TVDALSKLGYD
-200 YRLSKT
+200 FRLFKNI
-206 VSPTDPR
+206 SPSDPR

-220 STAPPEN
+220 GAALPAN
-227 APTFIFTVGNS
+227 ASSYTFDVGDS
-238 KWHLQLAK
+238 KWRLELALNS
-246 DGAAYPASDVYLL
+246 AAAHTRDVYLL
-259 PGLVLLVF
+259 PGLMLLIF

-278 KHNEY
+278 KRNEY
-283 LEEQKHRQAIEEAL
+283 LDEQKHRQALEEAL

-327 FTDIALRQQPKAEV
+327 FTDIALRQQPQVEV

-347 IKQSSSYLMSLIN
+347 IKQSAGYLMSLIN

-369 SGKIEIKP
+369 SGKIEYKP
-377 APVSITE
+377 VPVSITE

-395 FMENRNIEL
+395 FMENRNIDL
-404 VINRNCPS
+404 VIDRNCPS

-470 GMSEEFQRN
+470 GMSEEFQR

-486 QESND
+486 QECAD
-491 ARTSYK
+491 ARTNYK

-526 STFTV
+526 TTVTV

-579 EKEGMVVTRAANG
+579 EKEGMVVTRAADG

-604 EAFAVI
+604 GAFAVI

-626 AIRTLEGREDGRTIP
+626 AIRTLAGRADARTIP

-680 QLYKSRE
+680 RLYKSRE

>member
-1 MNKMTQRHRLLP
+1 MLP
-13 LIIIAM
+13 LIIIAI

-26 MMLLLKHSAE
+26 MTLLLKHSAE
-36 EDAKARLELNAK
+36 EDAKAKLELNAK
-48 IYTDRL
+48 IYAARL
-54 TEKIKNGIDVTNTL
+54 AEEIKNGIDVTNTL
-68 EQVLING
+68 EQVLINS
-75 DGKINDFPRIAKSM
+75 DGKINDFPRIAKHM

-116 GLGNLIDREDERGK
+116 GLGNLIDLEDARGI

-139 VIITQGPFDLLQGGS
+139 VIITQGPFELRQGGS

-177 IVILRVPELFAS
+177 IVILRVPELFANAM
-189 TVAALSELGYD
+189 AALSELGYD

-213 FQEVYSS
+213 FKEVYSS
-220 STAPPEN
+220 GATLFDN
-227 APTFIFTVGNS
+227 APAYTFEVGDS

-246 DGAAYPASDVYLL
+246 AGAAYPASDVYLL
-259 PGLVLLVF
+259 PGLVLLIF
-267 ILLAIVMRFVI
+267 ILLAVVMRFVI

-283 LEEQKHRQAIEEAL
+283 LEEQKHRQAMEEAL

-327 FTDIALRQQPKAEV
+327 FTDIALRQQPEAEV

-377 APVSITE
+377 VPVSITE

-470 GMSEEFQRN
+470 GMSEEFQS
-479 KLFDEFT
+479 KLFDKFT
-486 QESND
+486 QESTD

-531 ELPLVWTEAPSASP
+531 ELPLVWTEAASASP

-579 EKEGMVVTRAANG
+579 EKEGMVVTRAADG

-626 AIRTLEGREDGRTIP
+626 AIRTLEGRADGRTIP

-663 AHLSKPL
+663 AHLSKSL

-680 QLYKSRE
+680 RLYKSRE

>member
-1 MNKMTQRHRLLP
+1 
-13 LIIIAM
+13 
-19 GIIMAGG
+19 
-26 MMLLLKHSAE
+26 
-36 EDAKARLELNAK
+36 
-48 IYTDRL
+48 
-54 TEKIKNGIDVTNTL
+54 
-68 EQVLING
+68 
-75 DGKINDFPRIAKSM
+75 
-89 HADYI
+89 
-94 QSIQLA
+94 
-100 PAGVVTEIY
+100 
-109 PAEGNEE
+109 
-116 GLGNLIDREDERGK
+116 
-130 SSRYARDND
+130 
-139 VIITQGPFDLLQGGS
+139 
-154 GIAVRNPVYL
+154 
-164 EQANGQKTFWGFT
+164 
-177 IVILRVPELFAS
+177 
-189 TVAALSELGYD
+189 
-200 YRLSKT
+200 
-206 VSPTDPR
+206 
-213 FQEVYSS
+213 
-220 STAPPEN
+220 
-227 APTFIFTVGNS
+227 
-238 KWHLQLAK
+238 
-246 DGAAYPASDVYLL
+246 
-259 PGLVLLVF
+259 
-267 ILLAIVMRFVI
+267 
-278 KHNEY
+278 
-283 LEEQKHRQAIEEAL
+283 
-297 RAAEAANNAKTK
+297 
-309 FLNNMSHDIR
+309 
-319 TPMNAIIG
+319 MNAIIG

-369 SGKIEIKP
+369 SGKIEYKP
-377 APVSITE
+377 VPVSITE
-384 VIDTVVAVAHG
+384 VIDTVVAVANG

-470 GMSEEFQRN
+470 GMSEEFQR

-486 QESND
+486 QECVD
-491 ARTSYK
+491 ARTKYK

-531 ELPLVWTEAPSASP
+531 ELPLVWTEAASASP

-579 EKEGMVVTRAANG
+579 EKEGMVVTRAADG

-626 AIRTLEGREDGRTIP
+626 AIRTLEGRADGRTIP

-680 QLYKSRE
+680 RLYKSRE

>member
-1 MNKMTQRHRLLP
+1 MNRMMQKHRLLP
-13 LIIIAM
+13 LLIIVIGFIVA
-19 GIIMAGG
+19 AS
-26 MMLLLKHSAE
+26 MLLLFKHAAE
-36 EDAKARLELNAK
+36 EEAQARLELNAK
-48 IYTDRL
+48 IYAGRL
-54 TEKIKNGIDVTNTL
+54 TEDIKTGIDVTNTL

-75 DGKINDFPRIAKSM
+75 DGRINDFPRIAKSM
-89 HADYI
+89 QADYI

-100 PAGVVTEIY
+100 PAGIVTEIY
-109 PAEGNEE
+109 PAEGNEA
-116 GLGNLIDREDERGK
+116 GLGDLIHREDARGK
-130 SSRYARDND
+130 SSRYARDHD

-154 GIAVRNPVYL
+154 GIAVRNPVYM

-177 IVILRVPELFAS
+177 IVILRVPELFAG
-189 TVAALSELGYD
+189 TVAALSELEYD

-206 VSPTDPR
+206 VSPTDLR
-213 FQEVYSS
+213 FQEVYSCG
-220 STAPPEN
+220 AALPDN
-227 APTFIFTVGNS
+227 APAYIFAVADN
-238 KWHLQLAK
+238 KWRLELAT
-246 DGAAYPASDVYLL
+246 DAAAYNASDVYLL
-259 PGLVLLVF
+259 PGLMLLIF

-278 KHNEY
+278 KRNEY
-283 LEEQKHRQAIEEAL
+283 LDEQKHRQAIEEAL
-297 RAAEAANNAKTK
+297 RAAEAANNAKTR

-327 FTDIALRQQPKAEV
+327 FTDIALRQQPQAEV

-369 SGKIEIKP
+369 SGKIEYKP
-377 APVSITE
+377 VPVNITE

-412 NPYVMADA
+412 NPYIMADA

-470 GMSEEFQRN
+470 GMSEEFQR

-486 QESND
+486 QECAD
-491 ARTSYK
+491 ARTNYK

-526 STFTV
+526 TTFTV
-531 ELPLVWTEAPSASP
+531 ELPLVWTDAASASP

-579 EKEGMVVTRAANG
+579 ENEGMVVTRAADG

-604 EAFAVI
+604 GAFAVI
-610 LMDIMMP
+610 LMDIMML

-626 AIRTLEGREDGRTIP
+626 AIRMLAGRADGRTIP

-655 ASKAAGMD
+655 VSKAAGMD

-670 EVSKLIAAIS
+670 EVGKLIAAIS
-680 QLYKSRE
+680 QLYGRRE

>member
-1 MNKMTQRHRLLP
+1 MNRMMQKHRLLP

-26 MMLLLKHSAE
+26 MTLLLKHSAE
-36 EDAKARLELNAK
+36 EDARAKLELNAK
-48 IYTDRL
+48 IYTGRL
-54 TEKIKNGIDVTNTL
+54 TEDIKTGIDVTNTL

-75 DGKINDFPRIAKSM
+75 DGKIKDFPRIAKSM
-89 HADYI
+89 QADYI

-116 GLGNLIDREDERGK
+116 GLGDLIHRKDDRGK
-130 SSRYARDND
+130 SSRYARDHD
-139 VIITQGPFDLLQGGS
+139 VIISQGPFDLFQGDS

-177 IVILRVPELFAS
+177 IVILRVPELFAG
-189 TVAALSELGYD
+189 TVDALSKLGYD
-200 YRLSKT
+200 FRLFKT
-206 VSPTDPR
+206 VSPTDQR
-213 FQEVYSS
+213 FHEVYSS
-220 STAPPEN
+220 GAALPDN
-227 APTFIFTVGNS
+227 APAYTFEVGDS
-238 KWHLQLAK
+238 KWRLELALNS
-246 DGAAYPASDVYLL
+246 AAAHTRNIYLL
-259 PGLVLLVF
+259 PGLVLVIF
-267 ILLAIVMRFVI
+267 ILLAVVTHFVI

-283 LEEQKHRQAIEEAL
+283 LQEQKHRQALEEAL

-327 FTDIALRQQPKAEV
+327 FTDIALRRQPQAEV

-347 IKQSSSYLMSLIN
+347 IKQSASFLMSLIN

-369 SGKIEIKP
+369 SGKIEYKP
-377 APVSITE
+377 VPVSITE

-470 GMSEEFQRN
+470 GMSEEFLQH

-486 QESND
+486 QESAD
-491 ARTSYK
+491 ARTNYK

-526 STFTV
+526 TTFTV
-531 ELPLVWTEAPSASP
+531 ELPLVWTEAVPASPSAK
-545 EDSEQQP
+545 QQP

-579 EKEGMVVTRAANG
+579 EKEGMVVTRAADG
-592 EQVVE
+592 EQAVE

-626 AIRTLEGREDGRTIP
+626 AIRTLEGRADGRTIP

-680 QLYKSRE
+680 RLYKSRV

>member
-1 MNKMTQRHRLLP
+1 MNRMMQKHRLLP
-13 LIIIAM
+13 LLIIVM
-19 GIIMAGG
+19 GFIVAGS
-26 MMLLLKHSAE
+26 MVLLFKHAE
-36 EDAKARLELNAK
+36 DDDDQAKLELNAK
-48 IYTDRL
+48 IYTGRL
-54 TEKIKNGIDVTNTL
+54 TENIKNGIDVTNTL

-75 DGKINDFPRIAKSM
+75 DGKISDFPRLAKSM
-89 HADYI
+89 QADYI

-100 PAGVVTEIY
+100 PAGIVTEIY
-109 PAEGNEE
+109 PAEGNED
-116 GLGNLIDREDERGK
+116 GLGNLIDGEDARGI
-130 SSRYARDND
+130 SCRYARDHD
-139 VIITQGPFDLLQGGS
+139 VIITQGPFNLKQGGS
-154 GIAVRNPVYL
+154 GIAVRNPVYM

-177 IVILRVPELFAS
+177 IVILRVPELFAG
-189 TVAALSELGYD
+189 TVAALSELGYN

-213 FQEVYSS
+213 FQEVYSCG
-220 STAPPEN
+220 AALPDN
-227 APTFIFTVGNS
+227 APAFIFAVADN
-238 KWHLQLAK
+238 KWRLELAT
-246 DGAAYPASDVYLL
+246 DAAAYNASDVYLL
-259 PGLVLLVF
+259 PGLMLLIF

-278 KHNEY
+278 KRNEY
-283 LEEQKHRQAIEEAL
+283 LQEQKHRQAMEEAL
-297 RAAEAANNAKTK
+297 RAAEAANNAKTR

-327 FTDIALRQQPKAEV
+327 FTDIALRQQPKADV

-347 IKQSSSYLMSLIN
+347 IKQSSGHLMSLIN

-369 SGKIEIKP
+369 SGKVEFKP
-377 APVSITE
+377 VPVSITE
-384 VIDTVVAVAHG
+384 VIDTVVAVAQG

-470 GMSEEFQRN
+470 GMSEEFQR

-486 QESND
+486 QECAD
-491 ARTSYK
+491 ARTNYK

-526 STFTV
+526 TTFTV
-531 ELPLVWTEAPSASP
+531 ELPLVWTDAASASP

-579 EKEGMVVTRAANG
+579 ENEGMVVTRAADG

-604 EAFAVI
+604 GAFAVI

-626 AIRTLEGREDGRTIP
+626 AIRMLAGRADARTIP

-655 ASKAAGMD
+655 VSKAAGMD

-670 EVSKLIAAIS
+670 EVGKLIAAIS
-680 QLYKSRE
+680 QLYGRRE

>member
-1 MNKMTQRHRLLP
+1 MNKMMQKHRLLP
-13 LIIIAM
+13 LLIIVIGLIIASSM
-19 GIIMAGG
+19 V
-26 MMLLLKHSAE
+26 LLIKQAVE
-36 EDAKARLELNAK
+36 KDARERLDLNAK
-48 IYTDRL
+48 IYTGRL
-54 TEKIKNGIDVTNTL
+54 AEDIKAGIDVTNTL
-68 EQVLING
+68 EQVLINS
-75 DGKINDFPRIAKSM
+75 DGRIKDFPRLAKSLQ
-89 HADYI
+89 ADYI

-100 PAGVVTEIY
+100 PGGVVTEIY
-109 PAEGNEE
+109 PAKGNEAGME
-116 GLGNLIDREDERGK
+116 DLIHRDDARGK

-139 VIITQGPFDLLQGGS
+139 VIIAQGPFDLFQGGA

-164 EQANGQKTFWGFT
+164 EQADGQRTFWGFT
-177 IVILRVPELFAS
+177 IVILRVPELFAG
-189 TVAALSELGYD
+189 TVDALSKLGYD
-200 YRLSKT
+200 FRLFKNI
-206 VSPTDPR
+206 SPSDPR

-220 STAPPEN
+220 GVALPAN
-227 APTFIFTVGNS
+227 ASSYTFDVGDS
-238 KWHLQLAK
+238 KWRLELALNS
-246 DGAAYPASDVYLL
+246 AAAHTRDVYLL

-267 ILLAIVMRFVI
+267 ILLAVVMRFVI

-283 LEEQKHRQAIEEAL
+283 LEEQKHRQALEEAL
-297 RAAEAANNAKTK
+297 KAAEAANNAKTR

-347 IKQSSSYLMSLIN
+347 IKQSASYLMSLIN

-369 SGKIEIKP
+369 SGKIEYKP
-377 APVSITE
+377 VPVSITE

-404 VINRNCPS
+404 VIDRNCPQ

-436 FTKDGGKITFTTF
+436 FTKDGGRITFSTF

-470 GMSEEFQRN
+470 GISEDFLQH

-486 QESND
+486 QESAD
-491 ARTSYK
+491 ARTNYK

-526 STFTV
+526 TTFTV
-531 ELPLVWTEAPSASP
+531 ELPLAWTDAVPASP
-545 EDSEQQP
+545 KDGEQP

-572 EITTMLL
+572 EITTMVL
-579 EKEGMVVTRAANG
+579 EKEGMVVTRAADG

-626 AIRTLEGREDGRTIP
+626 AIRTLEGRADGRTIP

-655 ASKAAGMD
+655 ASKKAGMD
-663 AHLSKPL
+663 DHLSKPL
-670 EVSKLIAAIS
+670 EVGKLIAAIS
-680 QLYKSRE
+680 RLYGRKE

>member
-1 MNKMTQRHRLLP
+1 MNKMMQKHRLLP
-13 LIIIAM
+13 LLIIVIGLIIASSM
-19 GIIMAGG
+19 V
-26 MMLLLKHSAE
+26 LLIKQAVE
-36 EDAKARLELNAK
+36 KDARERLDLNAK
-48 IYTDRL
+48 IYTGRL
-54 TEKIKNGIDVTNTL
+54 AEDIKAGIDVTNTL
-68 EQVLING
+68 EQVLINS
-75 DGKINDFPRIAKSM
+75 DGRIKDFPRLAKSM
-89 HADYI
+89 QADYI

-100 PAGVVTEIY
+100 PAGIVTEIY

-116 GLGNLIDREDERGK
+116 GLGNLIDREDERGI
-130 SSRYARDND
+130 SCRYARDND
-139 VIITQGPFDLLQGGS
+139 VIITQGPFELRQGGS

-177 IVILRVPELFAS
+177 IVILRVPELFAG

-206 VSPTDPR
+206 VSPRDPR

-220 STAPPEN
+220 GAARLDN
-227 APTFIFTVGNS
+227 APAYTFDVGDS
-238 KWHLQLAK
+238 KWRLELALNS
-246 DGAAYPASDVYLL
+246 AAAHTRDVYLL

-267 ILLAIVMRFVI
+267 ILLAVVMRFVI

-283 LEEQKHRQAIEEAL
+283 LEEQKHRQALEEAL
-297 RAAEAANNAKTK
+297 KAAEAANNAKTR

-347 IKQSSSYLMSLIN
+347 IKQSASYLMSLIN

-369 SGKIEIKP
+369 SGKIEYKP
-377 APVSITE
+377 VPVSITE

-404 VINRNCPS
+404 VIDRNCPQ

-436 FTKDGGKITFTTF
+436 FTKDGGRITFSTF

-470 GMSEEFQRN
+470 GMSEEFLQH

-486 QESND
+486 QESSD
-491 ARTSYK
+491 ARTKYK

-526 STFTV
+526 TTFTV
-531 ELPLVWTEAPSASP
+531 ELPLAWTDAVPASP
-545 EDSEQQP
+545 KDGEQP

-572 EITTMLL
+572 EITTMVL
-579 EKEGMVVTRAANG
+579 EKEGMVVTRAADG

-626 AIRTLEGREDGRTIP
+626 AIRTLEGRADGRTIP

-680 QLYKSRE
+680 RLYKSRE